1 VRSGRLNRKGGQL
14 LAMAPKRLGEYLT
27 SVGKKGWNVY
37 NCNSPSLNIRRF
49 VPVVNLARLG
59 FPMKDAAIRTI
70 YEKVLVEKSITDEEW
85 DLLNA
90 AVFPRT

>member
-1 VRSGRLNRKGGQL
+1 
-14 LAMAPKRLGEYLT
+14 
-27 SVGKKGWNVY
+27 VY

-49 VPVVNLARLG
+49 VPVVNHLPRLG
-59 FPMKDAAIRTI
+59 FPMKDATIRTI

-85 DLLNA
+85 ELLNA